1 MPGLPP
7 LPANIDM
14 CIIGKVIQTYYPDCG
29 ELRPKLLFNSLIH
42 PRDPAKIASDA
53 LHILFCHEGI
63 VKPGQP
69 FQPNHFVPLVLYSS
83 SLKRKCSSATSSVAS
98 KKSKLIKKEGGGI
111 SKFFAKEE
119 KPVVSVCTHTKP
131 TRAPNESFSSKA
143 ALLSV
148 GTTDTA
154 TTTTK
159 TQQPPEH
166 SLGSSEMSDD
176 QVKTIVPINNF
187 DIASYRQRV
196 KGLNTPDICTLITN
210 VFRPHKNYVFPRLS
224 EKNKRTFKYEW
235 LDLFPYSLSLLCYS
249 ALEDD
254 AYCLS
259 CVLFGHRFPGK
270 SSRITRLVSSPFRY
284 WNDAMSTF
292 KRHAGNNTGGEMGLH
307 ACTFPILTALVSQ
320 MSGVTQPIEN
330 IMDTNVKKEIEQNRK
345 ILRPIV
351 DSVLFCGRLG
361 MGLRGHRDDSKY
373 HPEVGC
379 YSTNGNVGNF
389 VESLNFRVRAGD
401 DTLKTH
407 LCECGKNRSYISKTS
422 QNKII
427 KCIGQV
433 ISEHIINEIKECRFY
448 TIIADEAADSS
459 HKEQLS
465 LVLRFVDSGMNVR
478 EEFICF
484 LHCKWGLSGQNLAKL
499 ILEALDEL
507 TLSIDNCRG
516 QGYDGAGSVAG
527 HINGLAAHIL
537 RVNPKALYTHCY
549 SHRLNLSVCDTL
561 SIIEV
566 NKMLKHVGQA
576 ANFINISQ
584 TRNMPF
590 AEHIENS
597 ELNTKKTK
605 LVSLCKTRW
614 VERVESLDTFQELFI
629 PLIDTLQDVANNV
642 SGGSKPSLSADASSL
657 LTLITHF
664 DFIVALVITRNILD
678 ATLPVT
684 ELLQGKS
691 IDVMDGLNLITTLKN
706 DVTTMRTNVDFYHT
720 TWYEEAFKL
729 AKEVEVQ
736 EGKKRTV
743 GRQTTRSNPPS
754 QSFTEHYKLTIT
766 IPLLDHLQTSLNAR
780 FDLDSV
786 NVYKGLSIVP
796 AKMMSLSEKGIDWKE
811 QFKTASTFYYDD
823 LPNPLA
829 LDAELRQWF
838 IYWDT
843 HNGPL
848 PDNVI
853 TTLKCVSFKGFENIK
868 VILRILGTLPIT
880 SCECERSISAL
891 RNLKNYQ
898 RSTMVEERLNGL
910 ALMGIHTEFVPD
922 AEEVIDKF
930 GQGNTRLKFT

>member
-1 MPGLPP
+1 
-7 LPANIDM
+7 
-14 CIIGKVIQTYYPDCG
+14 
-29 ELRPKLLFNSLIH
+29 
-42 PRDPAKIASDA
+42 
-53 LHILFCHEGI
+53 
-63 VKPGQP
+63 
-69 FQPNHFVPLVLYSS
+69 
-83 SLKRKCSSATSSVAS
+83 
-98 KKSKLIKKEGGGI
+98 
-111 SKFFAKEE
+111 
-119 KPVVSVCTHTKP
+119 
-131 TRAPNESFSSKA
+131 
-143 ALLSV
+143 
-148 GTTDTA
+148 
-154 TTTTK
+154 
-159 TQQPPEH
+159 
-166 SLGSSEMSDD
+166 MSDD

-235 LDLFPYSLSLLCYS
+235 LDLFPWLCYS
-249 ALEDD
+249 ALEDG

-292 KRHAGNNTGGEMGLH
+292 KRHARNNTGGEMGLH
-307 ACTFPILTALVSQ
+307 ACTFPILTALLSQ

-330 IMDTNVKKEIEQNRK
+330 IM
-345 ILRPIV
+345 
-351 DSVLFCGRLG
+351 
-361 MGLRGHRDDSKY
+361 
-373 HPEVGC
+373 
-379 YSTNGNVGNF
+379 
-389 VESLNFRVRAGD
+389 
-401 DTLKTH
+401 
-407 LCECGKNRSYISKTS
+407 
-422 QNKII
+422 
-427 KCIGQV
+427 
-433 ISEHIINEIKECRFY
+433 
-448 TIIADEAADSS
+448 SS
-459 HKEQLS
+459 
-465 LVLRFVDSGMNVR
+465 
-478 EEFICF
+478 
-484 LHCKWGLSGQNLAKL
+484 
-499 ILEALDEL
+499 
-507 TLSIDNCRG
+507 
-516 QGYDGAGSVAG
+516 
-527 HINGLAAHIL
+527 
-537 RVNPKALYTHCY
+537 
-549 SHRLNLSVCDTL
+549 
-561 SIIEV
+561 
-566 NKMLKHVGQA
+566 
-576 ANFINISQ
+576 
-584 TRNMPF
+584 
-590 AEHIENS
+590 
-597 ELNTKKTK
+597 
-605 LVSLCKTRW
+605 
-614 VERVESLDTFQELFI
+614 
-629 PLIDTLQDVANNV
+629 
-642 SGGSKPSLSADASSL
+642 GSKPSLSADASSL

-743 GRQTTRSNPPS
+743 GRQATRSNPPS